1 MSDII
6 KKIDFNKEEMCRFIK
21 EFNPTLQKYLID
33 ETSEYYDKAL
43 RYDDLNKS
51 VNLKKNSVPHL
62 VMNAE
67 LIYGNARQSIDYG
80 QIYKDVLDKFLLN
93 FVSIPDLGSLFDAQ
107 YMDFE
112 WNMHSDINFNEH
124 RNSYYRDHFI
134 HQVRNLFMT
143 FKLIEND
150 YIFNSIKQALT
161 NSTRSKVTQYFK
173 NRSNV
178 WVSELEN
185 NKNFHNLLLGIFK
198 NKPEYANCDCDV
210 FLKDYFCGYVIRGAL
225 IISSLFHD
233 IGYPVAHYLSVKE
246 RMINFIPAVYS
257 IMGVNNFDFNYI
269 YSLLS
274 ESVLFKFVGKEVIYK
289 RFLKN
294 DHGTISALLL
304 GVFFY
309 KTGLIH
315 SLSIEKQT
323 AVELGM
329 LAIYNH
335 TLALKKVNPKD
346 KTTFTEIVFALNP
359 ISYLLRWCDDMQE
372 WDREYFEIASVSNL
386 LFCSDCK
393 MPLRKA
399 VIQPTEF
406 FSVNGIE
413 FDKNLE
419 KDLNRDPSFSRK
431 FFSYSCMCKDLKKHY
446 RFTKRDDFNRR
457 MLLQI
462 KACDNLSVIFNDT
475 RNFIS
480 IDFQYNPYKLLRLA
494 NIHPSFIKKR
504 QNEIS
509 RIKKFVSC
517 QQFSNGKTGYKFISI
532 KHILSPN
539 PIYLKMLIIKD
550 FFEELRNYVDNGRS
564 KLLSRRLS
572 SIHKRHMELLKLLFD
587 NNYKLSEYIGAI
599 DHLADNLIVLSYGKN
614 FKSKKYYNVLLE
626 NCKKYIAMML
636 YQEIVIC
643 KKSKPE
649 DSVRQEFKN
658 YIGTYS
664 KNDTRELL
672 VNAALDKIE
681 SYIAPEDV
689 QYHINTENYVKD
701 TDSKDFLF
709 TVTRDYCDSL
719 NEINQ
724 FSLIENEMTYYT
736 DLYMYESLNYQTEL
750 LRRQSKLYNRSL
762 SK

>member
-1 MSDII
+1 MSDKI

-21 EFNPTLQKYLID
+21 KFNPTLQKYLIE
-33 ETSEYYDKAL
+33 ETSKYYNKAL

-62 VMNAE
+62 VRNAD

-80 QIYKDVLDKFLLN
+80 QIYKDVLDRFLLN
-93 FVSIPDLGSLFDAQ
+93 YVSIPDLGSLFDAQ

-112 WNMHSDINFNEH
+112 WSMHSDLNFNEH

-143 FKLIEND
+143 FKLLENAHILD
-150 YIFNSIKQALT
+150 NVKRALT
-161 NSTRSKVTQYFK
+161 ASTRSKVTQYFK

-178 WVSELEN
+178 WVNSLKNNHELY
-185 NKNFHNLLLGIFK
+185 NLLRGISREKKYNNRNDF
-198 NKPEYANCDCDV
+198 Y
-210 FLKDYFCGYVIRGAL
+210 KDYFCEYVIRGSL

-274 ESVLFKFVGKEVIYK
+274 ESVLFKFVGKDMLYK

-294 DHGTISALLL
+294 DHGTMSALLL

-309 KTGLIH
+309 KTGLVH

-323 AVELGM
+323 AIELGM

-335 TLALKKVNPKD
+335 TLILKKVNPD
-346 KTTFTEIVFALNP
+346 NEAVFTEIVFSQNP

-372 WDREYFEIASVSNL
+372 WDREYFEIASLSNL

-393 MPLRKA
+393 TPLRKA

-406 FSVNGIE
+406 FKINGIT
-413 FDKNLE
+413 FDKDLE
-419 KDLNRDPSFSRK
+419 KDLNRDSSFSRK
-431 FFSYSCMCKDLKKHY
+431 FFSYSCMCHDSQNYH
-446 RFTKRDDFNRR
+446 FTKRDDFNRR

-475 RNFIS
+475 RNFIF
-480 IDFQYNPYKLLRLA
+480 IDFQYDPYKLLRLA
-494 NIHPSFIKKR
+494 NIHPSFIRKR
-504 QNEIS
+504 QKEIS
-509 RIKKFVSC
+509 CLKKFLSN
-517 QQFSNGKTGYKFISI
+517 QQFFNEKSGYKFISI
-532 KHILSPN
+532 KHSLSPN

-550 FFEELRNYVDNGRS
+550 FFEKLSDCADNNRNNFLSQNLLR
-564 KLLSRRLS
+564 
-572 SIHKRHMELLKLLFD
+572 IHNQHMELLKLFSDGDYELSKNIKEIIDSLANALF
-587 NNYKLSEYIGAI
+587 
-599 DHLADNLIVLSYGKN
+599 VLSYREDI
-614 FKSKKYYNVLLE
+614 KSKPYYDVIYE

-636 YQEIVIC
+636 YQTIVIL
-643 KKSKPE
+643 KKCKPE
-649 DSVRQEFKN
+649 DSVRKEFKN
-658 YIGTYS
+658 YIGDYC
-664 KNDTRELL
+664 KDDTREIL
-672 VNAALDKIE
+672 VSAALDKIE
-681 SYIAPEDV
+681 SYIAPTDV
-689 QYHINTENYVKD
+689 QFYIDTKKYVKD
-701 TDSKDFLF
+701 VDSNDFLF
-709 TVTRDYCDSL
+709 TVAQGYCNSL
-719 NEINQ
+719 NKINQ
-724 FSLIENEMTYYT
+724 LSSFKNEMTYYT
-736 DLYMYESLNYQTEL
+736 DLYMYEILSYQTEL
-750 LRRQSKLYNRSL
+750 FRKHLKLYQ
-762 SK
+762 